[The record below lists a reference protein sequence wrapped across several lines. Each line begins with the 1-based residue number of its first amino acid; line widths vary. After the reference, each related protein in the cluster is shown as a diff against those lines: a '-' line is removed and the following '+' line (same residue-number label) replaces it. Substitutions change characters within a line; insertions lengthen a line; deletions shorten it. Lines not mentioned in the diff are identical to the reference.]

1 MSIQFTSPSI
11 HRRIGPP
18 RVLARHV
25 TGGVAAIELA
35 FLLTPLV
42 LITFGATEIGRAIYT
57 YNTLDKTVRDAAR
70 YLSQHGAGDPTIRSD
85 AECLAV
91 YGRVSPCPTSGPDS
105 VAPGLTISNVTV
117 CDSLST
123 GCTGHKGVAIMQAGV
138 QVGTMD
144 LVSVSITGYQYNS
157 LVSMVMP
164 TTLNFNSISC
174 TLRAQL

>member
-1 MSIQFTSPSI
+1 
-11 HRRIGPP
+11 
-18 RVLARHV
+18 
-25 TGGVAAIELA
+25 
-35 FLLTPLV
+35 
-42 LITFGATEIGRAIYT
+42 
-57 YNTLDKTVRDAAR
+57 VRDAAR
-70 YLSQHGAGDPTIRSD
+70 YLSQHGAGDDIIRGE
-85 AECLAV
+85 AACLAV
-91 YGRVSPCPTSGPDS
+91 YGNAGCSGS
-105 VAPGLTISNVTV
+105 AVAPGLTTSSVTV